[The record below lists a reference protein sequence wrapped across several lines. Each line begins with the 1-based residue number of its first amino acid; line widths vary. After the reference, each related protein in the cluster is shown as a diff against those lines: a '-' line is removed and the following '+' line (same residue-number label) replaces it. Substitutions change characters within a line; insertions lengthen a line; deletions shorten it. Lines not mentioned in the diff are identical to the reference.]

1 MNLNGSERPKSVR
14 QLLHDRGVRFHYFL
28 DSAEGVRAPFDRET
42 ASRRA
47 AKAMSRLAARSA

>member
-1 MNLNGSERPKSVR
+1 VR
-14 QLLHDRGVRFHYFL
+14 QVLHDRGVRFHYFL

-47 AKAMSRLAARSA
+47 AKALNRVAARSV

>member
-1 MNLNGSERPKSVR
+1 VNLNGNDRPKSVR
-14 QLLHDRGVRFHYFL
+14 QVLRDRGVRFHYFL

-47 AKAMSRLAARSA
+47 AKAMNRLAARSA

>member
-1 MNLNGSERPKSVR
+1 VNLNGTERPKSVQEVLR
-14 QLLHDRGVRFHYFL
+14 ERGVRFHYFL

-47 AKAMSRLAARSA
+47 AKAMSLLATRTA